1 MGVLGW
7 VMAVLL
13 VALMLPLTAMMF
25 FDNLQTNKKA
35 EELLKKVERMEQRLE
50 KKQRE
55 KERKNPDS
63 FDDNPVFDRVRRPF
77 SLQMPRPEKLGKR

>member
-13 VALMLPLTAMMF
+13 VALMLPLAAMMF
-25 FDNLQTNKKA
+25 FDSLQTNKKA

-63 FDDNPVFDRVRRPF
+63 FDDNPIFDRVRRPI
-77 SLQMPRPEKLGKR
+77 SLSMPRSQELGER